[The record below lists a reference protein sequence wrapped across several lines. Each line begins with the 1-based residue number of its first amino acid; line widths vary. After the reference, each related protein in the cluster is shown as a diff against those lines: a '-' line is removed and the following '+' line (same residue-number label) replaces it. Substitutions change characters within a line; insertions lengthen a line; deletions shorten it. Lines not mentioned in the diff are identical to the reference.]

1 MTKKRIGNLVYSTDP
16 DFEKRCA
23 RCGQYPCVCQPTE
36 SLPPRQQT
44 ARIWRDRKRR
54 AGKTVTVI
62 GNLQLSPKELEALAR
77 RLKQACGAG
86 GTLKDGEIEVQGDH
100 RERAAELLAEL
111 GYKSK
116 FVGG

>member
-1 MTKKRIGNLVYSTDP
+1 MPRKRIGNLVYSTDP
-16 DFEKRCA
+16 DFEKRCE
-23 RCGQYPCVCQPTE
+23 RCGRYPCICPAEASV
-36 SLPPRQQT
+36 PPRQQT

-62 GNLQLSPKELEALAR
+62 GGLQLSPREAEALTK

-86 GTLKDGEIEVQGDH
+86 GTLKDGEIEIQGDH
-100 RERAAELLAEL
+100 RDRIAALLAQA
-111 GYKSK
+111 GYKTK